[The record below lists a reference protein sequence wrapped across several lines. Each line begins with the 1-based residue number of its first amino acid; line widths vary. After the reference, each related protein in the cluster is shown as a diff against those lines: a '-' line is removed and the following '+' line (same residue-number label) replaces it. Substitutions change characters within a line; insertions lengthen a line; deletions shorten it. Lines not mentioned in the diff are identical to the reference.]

1 MSIKGDEAYILGM
14 NYTEESLKGAGALK
28 GEKGDPGKDGFSPI
42 ATVTKSNGVSTL
54 TVIDSTDTTK
64 VEIFDG
70 KDGADGK
77 DGLDGADGKDGQ
89 TPVVEI
95 GGNGNWYVD
104 GVDTGVSA
112 KGTKGDTGEGFLVT
126 KQYPSIDEMVAD
138 TDPANDSEVVVVV
151 TGDIGNFYLRLTG
164 YVDPNG
170 LTDGYLPIGS
180 ASDISTIK
188 GDKGDDGLTPRI
200 DPITRHW
207 FIGETDTG
215 VLAEGQNGA
224 DGQDGKDGATP
235 TIGTDNHWYIDGVDT
250 GIVAKGEDG
259 QDGAD
264 GLDGQ
269 DGRSITSI
277 TKDDNDNI
285 IVTFSDN
292 TTQNIGKLSVDV
304 QADFLTS
311 DGFGK
316 LRFTDNKFQYYDE
329 ESSQWVDT
337 FVTSDNTYIITLT
350 PQPMEKFIATCNPDT
365 MNVELRIDE
374 SNDTIVDG
382 QSLCIVEKVI
392 IRRKKDDF
400 PTDEND
406 GDLVLEIERKDF
418 GTYKNKPYVDIIDGA
433 SAGDV
438 YCYKAFPVANTGAIA
453 NLVDN
458 EVSCTIKDYWLFGF
472 KLDQNESDPSSM
484 IEYIEDNK
492 NYHSAYMNYSTDMFD
507 YGDWEDVWFIRDLK
521 PCMLNYDGTVAYEL
535 DKNNYSLKA
544 DGTASD
550 ITNDT
555 FEGNAMIGIP
565 KVYWKIVDNGDNTA
579 NIYFSNKKV
588 DDDFV
593 CWSHIDNNGN
603 EIDYCY
609 MPIYN
614 GSNVSSQL
622 RSLSD
627 KTPIYSQIATTE
639 ITYALANNKT
649 EDIIWYTEVFSDR
662 MLINLLLLLIGKST
676 DTQTVFGNGYYNYTG
691 STQDNLRIA
700 TGTMNTKGLFWGS
713 NGSSV
718 VGVKIFGM
726 EHWWGNQWRRIAG
739 WINDKGNQKIKMTYG
754 QTDGSTVDGYNTDG
768 SGYITIG
775 CTPSGTSGGC
785 ASKMTVTEN
794 GLIPTMASGSTTTYY
809 TDGLWFD
816 NSQVDYVFVGGCSG
830 SGLHVGAFCS
840 SLDALSS
847 HVGWYGGAAVSCK
860 PLVQKGE

>member
-42 ATVTKSNGVSTL
+42 ATVTKSNGVSTF
-54 TVIDSTDTTK
+54 TVTDSTDTTT

-70 KDGADGK
+70 ADGA
-77 DGLDGADGKDGQ
+77 
-89 TPVVEI
+89 
-95 GGNGNWYVD
+95 
-104 GVDTGVSA
+104 
-112 KGTKGDTGEGFLVT
+112 
-126 KQYPSIDEMVAD
+126 
-138 TDPANDSEVVVVV
+138 
-151 TGDIGNFYLRLTG
+151 
-164 YVDPNG
+164 
-170 LTDGYLPIGS
+170 
-180 ASDISTIK
+180 
-188 GDKGDDGLTPRI
+188 
-200 DPITRHW
+200 
-207 FIGETDTG
+207 
-215 VLAEGQNGA
+215 
-224 DGQDGKDGATP
+224 DGKDGATP
-235 TIGTDNHWYIDGVDT
+235 TIGADNHWYINGVDT
-250 GIVAKGEDG
+250 GVVAQGQDG

-337 FVTSDNTYIITLT
+337 FVTPDNTYIITLT

-374 SNDTIVDG
+374 SKDTIIDG

-433 SAGDV
+433 SVGDV
-438 YCYKAFPVANTGAIA
+438 YCYKAFPVSNTGTIA

-458 EVSCTIKDYWLFGF
+458 ESSCTIKEYWLFGF

-484 IEYIEDNK
+484 ISYIENNE
-492 NYHSAYMNYSTDMFD
+492 NYRSAYMNYSTDMFD
-507 YGDWEDVWFIRDLK
+507 YGDWEDAWFIRNLK
-521 PCMLNYDGTVAYEL
+521 PCMLNFDGTVAYEL
-535 DKNNYSLKA
+535 DKNDYSLRA
-544 DGTASD
+544 DGTPSGIA
-550 ITNDT
+550 NDS
-555 FEGNAMIGIP
+555 FGGNAMVGIP
-565 KVYWKIVDNGDNTA
+565 KVYWKIVDNGDDTA
-579 NIYFSNKKV
+579 NIYFSDKKL

-614 GSNVSSQL
+614 GSNIDSKL
-622 RSLSD
+622 RSLSG
-627 KTPIYSQIATTE
+627 KAPINGQKGATE
-639 ITYALANNKT
+639 ITLAKANNLT
-649 EDIIWYTEVFSDR
+649 SDIIWYTEVFSDR

-676 DTQTVFGNGYYNYTG
+676 DTQTTFGNGHYTG
-691 STQDNLRIA
+691 GSSASTLLA
-700 TGTMNTKGLFWGS
+700 TGTLNDKGLFYGT
-713 NGSSV
+713 NGT
-718 VGVKIFGM
+718 GKAVKVFGI
-726 EHWWGNQWRRIAG
+726 ENWWGNQYRRIAG
-739 WINDKGNQKIKMTYG
+739 WINDNGNQKIKMTYG
-754 QTDGSTVDGYNTDG
+754 QSDGSTVDGYNTDG
-768 SGYITIG
+768 SGYISIG
-775 CTPSGTSGGC
+775 CTPSGTSKSYN
-785 ASKMTVTEN
+785 SKMTITKN
-794 GLIPTMASGSTTTYY
+794 GLIPTEASGSATTYY
-809 TDGLWFD
+809 TDGLWAN
-816 NSQVDYVFVGGCSG
+816 NSQVDYACVGGQSNDGLCAGALCSIL
-830 SGLHVGAFCS
+830 SYADSYGAWTHS
-840 SLDALSS
+840 
-847 HVGWYGGAAVSCK
+847 AAVSCK
-860 PLVQKGE
+860 PLATT